1 MAGEAERLL
10 GRFCRRYAATVRVA
24 TVVPIAAI
32 APLRADDDV
41 FTATVLV
48 MAAAVLWT
56 AGQAWWLRRTE
67 RVGPVVVALDV
78 AVLLGLATSV
88 LWTDAV
94 DGGNTG
100 WLRLLITFACLT
112 WQWYTPPL
120 TGAVAVVVTAGGWL
134 AILIAADAPA
144 DLERAAVWVL
154 VVAALSRLA
163 LVLVTRAARRADRIA
178 AEAARAGREAA
189 VAAAVRAEER
199 ELVTSLHDT
208 AATTL
213 LMVGV
218 GQVPP
223 GTAWLA
229 PQARRD
235 LERMRSHGG
244 QAPERAD
251 LVDLLRADLDAGHL
265 TVDVDAP
272 PRLSLPFDVAGAV
285 AGAAGEALNNV
296 RRHAG
301 TDRATVRV
309 TGNESEV
316 SVEVADDGTGFAA
329 NGGRPAGR
337 GLRESVHGR
346 MARIGGTATVTS
358 AEGAGTVVRLKWR
371 APA

>member
-1 MAGEAERLL
+1 VAGEAERLL
-10 GRFCRRYAATVRVA
+10 ERFFRRYAGTVRVA

-32 APLRADDDV
+32 APLRAHAEV

-48 MAAAVLWT
+48 VAAAVVWT
-56 AGQAWWLRRTE
+56 VGQAWWLRRVA
-67 RVGPVVVALDV
+67 RAGPVLIAVDV
-78 AVLLGLATSV
+78 AVLLGLASSV
-88 LWTDAV
+88 LWSGAV
-94 DGGNTG
+94 EGGNTG
-100 WLRLLITFACLT
+100 WLRLLLTFAAVT

-120 TGAVAVVVTAGGWL
+120 TGIVAVVVTVGGWL
-134 AILIAADAPA
+134 AILIAAGAPM
-144 DLERAAVWVL
+144 DLTRAAVWVL
-154 VVAALSRLA
+154 VVAVLTRLA

-178 AEAARAGREAA
+178 ADAEQARREAE
-189 VAAAVRAEER
+189 VTAAVRAEER

-223 GTAWLA
+223 GAAWLA
-229 PQARRD
+229 PQAQRD

-244 QAPERAD
+244 KAPARAD
-251 LVDLLRADLDAGHL
+251 LVALLREDLDAGHL
-265 TVDVDAP
+265 TVDVVAP
-272 PRLSLPFDVAGAV
+272 RHVSLPFDVASAL

-309 TGNESEV
+309 SEDGPAV
-316 SVEVADDGTGFAA
+316 LVEVTDEGTGFVAG
-329 NGGRPAGR
+329 NGSPVRR

-346 MARIGGTATVTS
+346 MARIGGTATITS
-358 AEGAGTVVRLKWR
+358 AEGAGTTVRLTWR
-371 APA
+371 AAT